1 MNHQYFL
8 NLAKAVSTGSKDQST
23 QVGAVIIGPNKE
35 IRSTGFN
42 GFPIGVNDLAGE
54 RHLRPT
60 KYKFTEHAERNAIFL
75 AARHGTPLDGC
86 SLYCTLPP
94 CADCARAIIQAGI
107 KKVYFLQ
114 SKDAGFTERWCA
126 DSLPM
131 YEMFHEAHVQ
141 IQPLFD
147 SPVKNANGQDLGPG
161 QVAYH
166 AKLRFLLML
175 EQEEGVI
182 ICSDLKEEILLS
194 VPPSELMVTSI
205 YPKAEHM
212 QMYSRWIS
220 GKIFE
225 VAEQEAN
232 GST

>member
-8 NLAKAVSTGSKDQST
+8 NLAKAVSTGSKDRST

-54 RHLRPT
+54 RHLRPA

-147 SPVKNANGQDLGPG
+147 SSVKNKYEQDLGPG
-161 QVAYH
+161 QVVYH
-166 AKLRFLLML
+166 TKLHLQLIL
-175 EQEEGVI
+175 EQEGDLLL
-182 ICSDLKEEILLS
+182 CSDLRKELLS
-194 VPPSELMVTSI
+194 TFHPKDLTVTSI

-212 QMYSRWIS
+212 QMYSSWVS
-220 GKIFE
+220 GKVFKVVE
-225 VAEQEAN
+225 TSNEE
-232 GST
+232 